1 MIHRN
6 ANYCKNFS
14 FDSKICYPAKN
25 TWGDCS
31 QCDMFECNV
40 NPCPKC
46 GSNNIQNYYSFD
58 CDIERFE
65 CIDCGVRTLNYR
77 TLPAALSAWNNG
89 NVAPIDMFKNNENA
103 YYVI

>member
-46 GSNNIQNYYSFD
+46 GSNNINNYCSFD
-58 CDIERFE
+58 CDIESFE
-65 CIDCGVRTLNYR
+65 CSDCGTRTLNYR
-77 TLPAALSAWNNG
+77 TFPEALSAWNNG
-89 NVAPIDMFKNNENA
+89 NVAPSNMFEHNEEL
-103 YYVI
+103 YKVI